1 MDELDLKFAEL
12 VEELD
17 LTATNKAAMLS
28 LPPQKKW
35 QIYCSRKT
43 STDDPDGPHSV
54 SNTTTPQTPETYVE
68 RLKELVAQM
77 RTIPDESPSHE
88 YRPKIESQIV
98 LIDAL
103 KTALRTSAHSFVIRF
118 IEFQGL
124 PVLLEIL
131 GLLDIRVT
139 NSPLHTSLIG
149 CIKAL
154 MNNSTGRSHVLS
166 HPTSIDTIARSLAA
180 DNIKTKIAAL
190 EILGAVCLVP
200 GGHKKVLTAM
210 LNFQEFAAE
219 RTRFQS
225 IVNDLDRST
234 GLYRDDVN
242 LKTAIMS
249 FINAILNYGPGQENL
264 EFRLHL
270 RFEFLMLGIQPII
283 DKLRKHENE
292 TLDRHLD
299 FFEMVRNEDERE
311 LARKFNDEHVDTK
324 SASAMF
330 DLLRRKI
337 SYSGAYPHF
346 LSLLKHMLLLP
357 NTGPN
362 TQHWLMF
369 DRVVQQLTLQQA
381 SRPSSEIE
389 PSEKDETQL
398 QKNPYDPDVTP
409 VQIDVKKI
417 VKLLVKEEE
426 LVAARTRAEDLER
439 ENTEMTAKVTKKE
452 QELDLRLQ
460 EKEDLE
466 TSLDRMRER
475 LEKESTNHSQAVQ
488 RAQQAELRIEDLQH
502 KYMSEQQERLRLE
515 RLVTEGSIPD
525 DQKVA
530 GLSGINGQTSPPPP
544 PPPLMNIPLPPCP
557 PPPPPMALG
566 KLPLPP
572 MAPPMAP
579 KLAPSGKSEASKKN
593 IPQPSNPL
601 KSFNWSKLPD
611 SKLQG
616 TVWSEL
622 DESKMY
628 NTIDLESIDKLF
640 SAYQKNGVAVSFLKR
655 NLGFYRI
662 LCVGP

>member
-1 MDELDLKFAEL
+1 MPAIDELDMKFAEL

-17 LTATNKAAMLS
+17 LTAPNKEAMLS

-43 STDDPDGPHSV
+43 STDDVDGQGHAVPS
-54 SNTTTPQTPETYVE
+54 TAPPTPESYVE
-68 RLKELVAQM
+68 RLKDLLSQM
-77 RTIPDESPSHE
+77 KFLPEDSPCHE
-88 YRPKIESQIV
+88 YKPKIESQIT

-124 PVLLEIL
+124 PVLLDML
-131 GLLDIRVT
+131 QCLDIRVA

-180 DNIKTKIAAL
+180 DNIKTKVAAL

-210 LNFQEFAAE
+210 LNYQEFAGE
-219 RTRFQS
+219 RARFQS

-234 GLYRDDVN
+234 GAYCDDVN

-249 FINAILNYGPGQENL
+249 FINAVLNYGPGQENL

-270 RFEFLMLGIQPII
+270 RYEFLMLGIQPVI

-299 FFEMVRNEDERE
+299 FFEMVRNDDERE
-311 LARKFNDEHVDTK
+311 LARKFKDEHVDTK
-324 SASAMF
+324 SASTMF

-337 SYSGAYPHF
+337 SYSSAYPHL
-346 LSLLKHMLLLP
+346 LSLLQHMLLLP
-357 NTGPN
+357 TNGSN

-369 DRVVQQLTLQQA
+369 DRVVQQIVLQQVPG
-381 SRPSSEIE
+381 SRPSSGVDPDQAPQTTEEIV
-389 PSEKDETQL
+389 
-398 QKNPYDPDVTP
+398 DPDVTP

-426 LVAARTRAEDLER
+426 LVTARNRAEDLEK
-439 ENTEMTAKVTKKE
+439 ENVEMTARLAKKE

-475 LEKESTNHSQAVQ
+475 LEKESANHSAAVQ
-488 RAQQAELRIEDLQH
+488 RAQQAELRVEDLQH
-502 KYMSEQQERLRLE
+502 KYQTEQQERLRLE

-525 DQKVA
+525 DQKVSS
-530 GLSGINGQTSPPPP
+530 LGINGATSPIPPPPPPMKSPPPP
-544 PPPLMNIPLPPCP
+544 PAPPLFCP
-557 PPPPPMALG
+557 PPPPP
-566 KLPLPP
+566 KLPP
-572 MAPPMAP
+572 MAPAMQTMKSTAQLSAP
-579 KLAPSGKSEASKKN
+579 KSDTAKKN
-593 IPQPSNPL
+593 VPQPSNPL

-611 SKLQG
+611 TKLQG
-616 TVWSEL
+616 TIWTEL
-622 DESKMY
+622 DESKLY
-628 NTIDLESIDKLF
+628 NTIDLENIDKLF
-640 SAYQKNGVAVSFLKR
+640 SAYQKNGVAVSNFIDNSNWK
-655 NLGFYRI
+655 
-662 LCVGP
+662 

>member
-1 MDELDLKFAEL
+1 MPAIDELDMKFAEL

-17 LTATNKAAMLS
+17 LTAPNKAAMLS

-43 STDDPDGPHSV
+43 STEDVDGQGHAVPS
-54 SNTTTPQTPETYVE
+54 TAPPTPESYVE
-68 RLKELVAQM
+68 RLKELLSQM
-77 RTIPDESPSHE
+77 KFLPEDSPCHE
-88 YRPKIESQIV
+88 YKPKIESQIS

-124 PVLLEIL
+124 PVLLDIL
-131 GLLDIRVT
+131 QCLDIRVA

-166 HPTSIDTIARSLAA
+166 HPTSIDIIARSLAA

-210 LNFQEFAAE
+210 LNFQEFAGE
-219 RTRFQS
+219 RARFQS

-234 GLYRDDVN
+234 GAYRDDVN

-249 FINAILNYGPGQENL
+249 FINAVLNYGPGQENL

-270 RFEFLMLGIQPII
+270 RYEFLMLGIQPVIY
-283 DKLRKHENE
+283 KLRKHENE

-299 FFEMVRNEDERE
+299 FFEMVRNDDERE

-324 SASAMF
+324 SASTMF

-337 SYSGAYPHF
+337 SYSSAYPHL
-346 LSLLKHMLLLP
+346 LSLLQHMLLLP
-357 NTGPN
+357 ANGNN

-369 DRVVQQLTLQQA
+369 DRVVQQIVLQQVPG
-381 SRPSSEIE
+381 SRPSSGVD
-389 PSEKDETQL
+389 PDQAL
-398 QKNPYDPDVTP
+398 QVTEEDPDVAP

-426 LVAARTRAEDLER
+426 LVTARNRAEDLEK
-439 ENTEMTAKVTKKE
+439 ENVEMTARLAKKE

-475 LEKESTNHSQAVQ
+475 LEKESANHSAAVQ
-488 RAQQAELRIEDLQH
+488 RAQQAELRVEDLQH
-502 KYMSEQQERLRLE
+502 KFQTEQQERLRLE

-525 DQKVA
+525 DQKVSS
-530 GLSGINGQTSPPPP
+530 LGINGATSPIPPPPPTMKSPPPP
-544 PPPLMNIPLPPCP
+544 PAPPLFCP
-557 PPPPPMALG
+557 PPPPP
-566 KLPLPP
+566 KLPP
-572 MAPPMAP
+572 MAPAMQTMKSTSAQLSAP
-579 KLAPSGKSEASKKN
+579 KGEAAKKN
-593 IPQPSNPL
+593 VPQPSNPL

-611 SKLQG
+611 TKLQG
-616 TVWSEL
+616 TIWTEL
-622 DESKMY
+622 DESKLY
-628 NTIDLESIDKLF
+628 NTIDLGNIDKLF
-640 SAYQKNGVAVSFLKR
+640 SAYQKNGVAVSDF
-655 NLGFYRI
+655 
-662 LCVGP
+662 